1 MAGIRRRAVKIGVVF
16 AVLVPVATAFAVTIA
31 VRAPANISKQL
42 GYNAEGTIAV
52 NPTDP
57 TKVFA
62 GFNNSDSANQWARS
76 TDSGATWAP
85 AGAGIGDPPQDG
97 SCCDNV
103 AEWDSYGNLYLV
115 NLDADVNEIPL
126 YLSTDDGA
134 TFSVLH
140 SIDTGSLDQPT
151 LKTGPSSL
159 WVTWNDNGFI
169 KARGASVTGLGD
181 TNIGSFS
188 TAQTAPG
195 SDDVN
200 GEGACQFGD
209 IAVAPSGKVVDVC
222 QTDTSIYSYTDP
234 DGIGGSG
241 FNAAVNV
248 SPVNV
253 DKFDPITPQ
262 PNRTIDSEANLAYD
276 LSSGA
281 HAGRVYMVYT
291 DAPAPFGDPANN
303 DTDIYLRHSDDDG
316 ATWSARVKVN
326 DDATSTSQFFPV
338 VTVDPTT
345 GEVFVSWLDCRSDP
359 TRNQKT
365 EYWGT
370 VSTDGGATFS
380 PNVRLSA
387 GKSTAAQQSDHNN
400 EYGDYSGNDFY
411 NGYAY
416 AIWPDDSNSTKD
428 NPDGTKEF
436 DMYAGKLDTQA
447 CFGLR
452 ATVVGTTG
460 TPGDDVIVG
469 TAGADV
475 IDGGGGND
483 RICAE
488 GGNDQITD
496 GLGNDLVD
504 GGGGNDTFLAS
515 AAANGS
521 DTYLGGTG
529 IDTVDYSN
537 RGNNLKLGLDG
548 KNKSGEKGEKDTL
561 GTDVE
566 NATGGTG
573 DDTIKGNDSVNV
585 LMGGTGKDKLTGG
598 NGSDT
603 LNGVDGVEGNDSLD
617 GSKEKPVPL
626 SDTCTADTATT
637 KPDKIKNCT

>member
-1 MAGIRRRAVKIGVVF
+1 LRIRPGIDNMAGIRRRAVKIGVVF

-31 VRAPANISKQL
+31 VKAPTNISKQA

-62 GFNNSDSANQWARS
+62 GFNNSDTLQQWARS
-76 TDSGATWAP
+76 SDSGATWVP
-85 AGAGIGDPPQDG
+85 AGDTAIMNNGG

-103 AEWDSYGNLYLV
+103 AEWDRFGNLYLV
-115 NLDADVNEIPL
+115 NLTADVNEIPL

-134 TFSVLH
+134 SFSLLQT
-140 SIDTGSLDQPT
+140 IDTGELDQPT
-151 LKTGPSSL
+151 LKAGPSSI
-159 WVTWNDNGFI
+159 WVTWNDSGLI
-169 KARGASVTGLGD
+169 KARGASVTGLGNA
-181 TNIGSFS
+181 NIGSFS
-188 TAQTAPG
+188 TAQTAPL
-195 SDDVN
+195 SNDVN

-222 QTDTSIYSYTDP
+222 QTDTNIYSYTDP

-276 LSSGA
+276 LSGGA

-303 DTDIYLRHSDDDG
+303 NTDIYLRHSDDDG

-359 TRNQKT
+359 TRNEKT
-365 EYWGT
+365 EYWGA

-387 GKSTAAQQSDHNN
+387 GKSTAAQQSDQNN

-411 NGYAY
+411 DGYGY

-428 NPDGTKEF
+428 NPDGTNEF

-483 RICAE
+483 RICGE
-488 GGNDQITD
+488 
-496 GLGNDLVD
+496 
-504 GGGGNDTFLAS
+504 GGNDTFLEGS
-515 AAANGS
+515 VPNGADMIS
-521 DTYLGGTG
+521 GGAG
-529 IDTVDYSN
+529 VDTVDYGS
-537 RGNNLKLGLDG
+537 RVGNVVISLNG
-548 KNKSGEKGEKDTL
+548 KSGKSGEKGEKDTL
-561 GTDVE
+561 ETDVE
-566 NATGGTG
+566 NGTSG
-573 DDTIKGNDSVNV
+573 SGNDKLIGNDSPNT
-585 LMGGTGKDKLTGG
+585 LTGGPGKDKLTGG

-603 LNGVDGVEGNDSLD
+603 LIGTDGISGNDQLD

-626 SDTCTADTATT
+626 PDTCTGDNVPP
-637 KPDKIKNCT
+637 KPDKIKNC